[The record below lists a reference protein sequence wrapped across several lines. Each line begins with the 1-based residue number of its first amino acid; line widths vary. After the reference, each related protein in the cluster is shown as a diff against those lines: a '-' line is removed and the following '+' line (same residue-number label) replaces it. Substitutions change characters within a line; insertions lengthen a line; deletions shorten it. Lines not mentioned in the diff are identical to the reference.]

1 MSTVPS
7 TALRDRETTVVA
19 ILAVFALLLGVA
31 VQVVFPPAPRAL
43 IVMGDAN
50 GFAAEA
56 TGESGLMVEYE
67 YVAGPGLSGDAGSG
81 TVYELQLLGDP
92 LDLLATL
99 GDAFEVEGEPTPSQ
113 YFDEMWPGYVLGP
126 EDWSGPTLN
135 VTWSGTGP
143 WYYSNPAA
151 YQQSVCREIP
161 AEEGSKEEP
170 GFECKNPE
178 PLGPVPSVDEATAM
192 AQELLAASGFDV
204 EASALTVLANDDWG
218 VGLSAIQRVDG
229 LDTALEWSVFFGP
242 GPTLASVSGH
252 AATPVSRGTF
262 STVSPLSA
270 LERLDSGQWWGSP
283 APLYHSGFDTVF
295 EDGMMLDEPVFPEP
309 GETVTVRVD
318 SAELAPL
325 LVWDASG
332 TAWIVPGYVMRHGP
346 EPWNASAVISLEEG
360 VIVLPEPMM
369 AEIMPLTKGE

>member
-7 TALRDRETTVVA
+7 TTPRNRETMIVA
-19 ILAVFALLLGVA
+19 IVAVCALILGVA
-31 VQVVFPPAPRAL
+31 VQVIFPPAPRAL
-43 IVMGDAN
+43 IVMGDTG
-50 GFAAEA
+50 GFSAEA
-56 TGESGLMVEYE
+56 SVDSGVMVDYD
-67 YVAGPGLSGDAGSG
+67 YVAGPGLSGDGGTG

-92 LDLLATL
+92 LDLLAGL
-99 GDAFEVEGEPTPSQ
+99 GDAFGVEGEPTRSQ

-151 YQQSVCREIP
+151 YQDPVCREIP
-161 AEEGSKEEP
+161 AEEGSEGEP
-170 GFECKNPE
+170 GFECENPE

-192 AQELLAASGFDV
+192 AQELLAAAGFDM
-204 EASALTVLANDDWG
+204 EASALTVLADDDWG
-218 VGLSAIQRVDG
+218 VGLSAIQRVEG

-262 STVSPLSA
+262 TTISPHSA
-270 LERLDSGQWWGSP
+270 LERLESGQWWGSP
-283 APLYHSGFDTVF
+283 APLYHSDFHGVLEGEVTL
-295 EDGMMLDEPVFPEP
+295 EEPTFPEP
-309 GETVTVRVD
+309 GDIITVQVD
-318 SAELAPL
+318 SAEFSPL

-346 EPWNASAVISLEEG
+346 EPWNASAVISVEDG

-369 AEIMPLTKGE
+369 VDIMPLSEGE